1 MSNDLSG
8 SDGGHR
14 IQHYKAAAAVRQAGR
29 RTRHLS
35 VSQIFKQRI
44 SFLIS
49 RVLYISCFYIKF
61 GWCVVVVIRG
71 MFTTQ

>member
-1 MSNDLSG
+1 MISREAMVDIAFNITRLLQLS
-8 SDGGHR
+8 D
-14 IQHYKAAAAVRQAGR
+14 RQAGELV
-29 RTRHLS
+29 TCLS
-35 VSQIFKQRI
+35 LSQIFKQRI

-49 RVLYISCFYIKF
+49 RVLYISWFYIKF